1 MVSRMNILLET
12 RNLNKRFGGIKA
24 VSKMNLIIQEG
35 EILGLIGPNGAGKTT
50 FFNLI
55 TGFLRPDSGSIFF
68 QGEEI
73 TRMKAHEI
81 CRKGIARTFQLVK
94 PFSKMTVLKNVQVSA
109 LSKSESLKKAESIAI
124 ETLDFL
130 NLSHLKE
137 KIAGELPVGYL
148 KLLEVA
154 KALATQPKLLLLDEP
169 IAGLN
174 PSEAIRFIEVV
185 REIQKRGITIFL
197 VEHVMKFIMPLC
209 DRLIVMHY
217 GEKIAEGSPTQIS
230 KDPTVIQAYLGV
242 SYA

>member
-1 MVSRMNILLET
+1 MRDILLET
-12 RNLNKRFGGIKA
+12 QNLNKRFGGLKA
-24 VSKMNLIIQEG
+24 VSNMDLMVHPG

-50 FFNLI
+50 VFNLI
-55 TGFLRPDSGSIFF
+55 SGFLRPDSGTITF

-73 TRMKAHEI
+73 TRKRAHDI

-94 PFSKMTVLKNVQVSA
+94 PFGKMTVMKNIQVSA
-109 LSKSESLKKAESIAI
+109 LSKSDSLKKAESVAL

-130 NLSHLKE
+130 NLHSLKE
-137 KIAGELPVGYL
+137 KMAGELPIGYL

-154 KALATQPKLLLLDEP
+154 KAFATRPKLLLLDEP

-174 PSEAIRFIEVV
+174 PPEVARFVEVIRRI
-185 REIQKRGITIFL
+185 RDSGITIFL
-197 VEHVMKFIMPLC
+197 VEHVMKAIMPLC
-209 DRLIVMHY
+209 DRVVVMHY
-217 GEKIAEGSPTQIS
+217 GEKIAEGPPGEIA

>member
-1 MVSRMNILLET
+1 MNILLET

>member
-1 MVSRMNILLET
+1 MTDILLET
-12 RNLNKRFGGIKA
+12 QNLNKRFGGLKA
-24 VSKMNLIIQEG
+24 VSKMDLVVHPG

-50 FFNLI
+50 VFNLI
-55 TGFLRPDSGSIFF
+55 SGFLRPDSGLIYF

-73 TRMKAHEI
+73 TRVKAHEI

-94 PFSKMTVLKNVQVSA
+94 PFSKMTILKNIQVSA
-109 LSKSESLKKAESIAI
+109 LSKSDSVKKAELIALEI
-124 ETLDFL
+124 LNFL
-130 NLSHLKE
+130 NLSPLKE

-154 KALATQPKLLLLDEP
+154 KALATKPKLLLLDEP

-174 PSEAIRFIEVV
+174 PSEVV
-185 REIQKRGITIFL
+185 RFMEVIRRIRELGITIFL
-197 VEHVMKFIMPLC
+197 VEHVMKAIMPLC
-209 DRLIVMHY
+209 DRVVVMHY
-217 GEKIAEGSPTQIS
+217 GEKIAEGPPGEIA

>member
-1 MVSRMNILLET
+1 MSVLLET
-12 RNLNKRFGGIKA
+12 RNLNKRFGGIRA
-24 VSKMNLIIQEG
+24 VSKMNLVINEG

-55 TGFLRPDSGSIFF
+55 SGFLKPDSGSIYFN
-68 QGEEI
+68 GEEI

-94 PFSKMTVLKNVQVSA
+94 PFSRMTVLENVKVAA
-109 LSKSESLKKAESIAI
+109 LSKSKTLKQAESVAF
-124 ETLDFL
+124 ETLNFL
-130 NLSHLKE
+130 NIFQLKD

-154 KALATQPKLLLLDEP
+154 KALATKPKLLLLDEP

-174 PSEAIRFIEVV
+174 PFEVMQFV
-185 REIQKRGITIFL
+185 EVIKKIQKQRITIFL
-197 VEHVMKFIMPLC
+197 VEHVIRFIMPLC
-209 DRLIVMHY
+209 DRLVVMHY
-217 GEKIAEGSPTQIS
+217 GEKIAEGSPIQIS

>member
-1 MVSRMNILLET
+1 MDILLET

-24 VSKMNLIIQEG
+24 VSKMDLVVRQG

-55 TGFLRPDSGSIFF
+55 SGFLRPDSGSIYF

-94 PFSKMTVLKNVQVSA
+94 PFGKMTILKNVQISA
-109 LSKSESLKKAESIAI
+109 LSKSESLKKAEAIAI

-130 NLSHLKE
+130 NLLPFKE

-174 PSEAIRFIEVV
+174 PSEVARFVEVV
-185 REIQKRGITIFL
+185 RKIQKRGITIFL
-197 VEHVMKFIMPLC
+197 VEHVMRFIMPIC
-209 DRLIVMHY
+209 DRLVVMHF
-217 GEKIAEGSPTQIS
+217 GEKIAEGPPAQIS

>member
-1 MVSRMNILLET
+1 MDILLET

-24 VSKMNLIIQEG
+24 VSKMDLVVQEG

-55 TGFLRPDSGSIFF
+55 SGFLRPDSGSIYF

-73 TRMKAHEI
+73 TRMKAHVI

-124 ETLDFL
+124 ETLEFL
-130 NLSHLKE
+130 NLLQFKE

-174 PSEAIRFIEVV
+174 PSEVTRFVEVV
-185 REIQKRGITIFL
+185 RKIQKRGITIFL
-197 VEHVMKFIMPLC
+197 VEHVMRFIMPIC
-209 DRLIVMHY
+209 DRLVVMHY
-217 GEKIAEGSPTQIS
+217 GEKIAEGPPAQIS

>member
-1 MVSRMNILLET
+1 MDILLET

-24 VSKMNLIIQEG
+24 VSKMDLILRQG

-55 TGFLRPDSGSIFF
+55 SGFLRPDSGSIYF

-94 PFSKMTVLKNVQVSA
+94 PFGKMTVLKNIQVSA
-109 LSKSESLKKAESIAI
+109 LSKSQSLKQAESIAL

-130 NLSHLKE
+130 NLLQFKE

-174 PSEAIRFIEVV
+174 PSEVTRFVEVV
-185 REIQKRGITIFL
+185 RKIQNRGITIFL
-197 VEHVMKFIMPLC
+197 VEHVMRFIMPIC
-209 DRLIVMHY
+209 DRLVVMHY
-217 GEKIAEGSPTQIS
+217 GEKIAEGPPAQIS

>member
-1 MVSRMNILLET
+1 MDILLET

-24 VSKMNLIIQEG
+24 VSKMDLVVQRG

-55 TGFLRPDSGSIFF
+55 SGFLRPDSGSIYF

-81 CRKGIARTFQLVK
+81 CHKGIARTFQLVK

-130 NLSHLKE
+130 NFLHFKE

-174 PSEAIRFIEVV
+174 PSEVTRFVEVV
-185 REIQKRGITIFL
+185 KNIQKRGITIFL
-197 VEHVMKFIMPLC
+197 VEHVMRFIMPIC
-209 DRLIVMHY
+209 DRLVVMHY
-217 GEKIAEGSPTQIS
+217 GEKIAEGPPAQIS

>member
-1 MVSRMNILLET
+1 MDILLET

-24 VSKMNLIIQEG
+24 VSKMDLVVQRG

-55 TGFLRPDSGSIFF
+55 SGFLRPDSGSIYF

-109 LSKSESLKKAESIAI
+109 LSKSESLRKAESIAV

-130 NLSHLKE
+130 NLLHFKE

-174 PSEAIRFIEVV
+174 PSEVTRFVEVV
-185 REIQKRGITIFL
+185 RKIQKRGITIFL
-197 VEHVMKFIMPLC
+197 VEHVMRFIMPIC
-209 DRLIVMHY
+209 DRLVVMHY
-217 GEKIAEGSPTQIS
+217 GEKIAEGPPSQIS

>member
-1 MVSRMNILLET
+1 MEILLET

-24 VSKMNLIIQEG
+24 VSKMDLIVRQG

-55 TGFLRPDSGSIFF
+55 SGFLRPDSGSIYF

-94 PFSKMTVLKNVQVSA
+94 PFGKMNVLKNVQVSA
-109 LSKSESLKKAESIAI
+109 LSKSESLRKAESIAI

-130 NLSHLKE
+130 NLLHFKE

-174 PSEAIRFIEVV
+174 PSEVTRFVEVV
-185 REIQKRGITIFL
+185 RKIQKRGITIFL
-197 VEHVMKFIMPLC
+197 VEHVMRFIMPIC
-209 DRLIVMHY
+209 DRLVVMHY
-217 GEKIAEGSPTQIS
+217 GEKIAEGPPAQIS

>member
-1 MVSRMNILLET
+1 MDILLET

-24 VSKMNLIIQEG
+24 VSKMDLTLRQG

-55 TGFLRPDSGSIFF
+55 SGFLRPDSGSIYF

-94 PFSKMTVLKNVQVSA
+94 PFGKMTVLKNIQVSA
-109 LSKSESLKKAESIAI
+109 LSKSQSLREAESIAL

-130 NLSHLKE
+130 NLLQFKE

-174 PSEAIRFIEVV
+174 PSEVTRFVEVV
-185 REIQKRGITIFL
+185 RKIQNRGITIFL
-197 VEHVMKFIMPLC
+197 VEHVMRFIMPIC
-209 DRLIVMHY
+209 DRLVVMHY
-217 GEKIAEGSPTQIS
+217 GEKIAEGPPAQIS

>member
-1 MVSRMNILLET
+1 MDILLET
-12 RNLNKRFGGIKA
+12 KNLNKRFGGIKA
-24 VSKMNLIIQEG
+24 VSKMDLVVQRG

-55 TGFLRPDSGSIFF
+55 SGFLRPDSGSIYF

-109 LSKSESLKKAESIAI
+109 LSKSESLRKAESIAV

-130 NLSHLKE
+130 NLLHFKE

-174 PSEAIRFIEVV
+174 PSEVTRFVEVV
-185 REIQKRGITIFL
+185 RKIQKRGITIFL
-197 VEHVMKFIMPLC
+197 VEHVMRFIMPIC
-209 DRLIVMHY
+209 DRLVVMHY
-217 GEKIAEGSPTQIS
+217 GEKIAEGPPAQIS

>member
-1 MVSRMNILLET
+1 MNILLET

-137 KIAGELPVGYL
+137 KIAGEVPVGYL

>member
-1 MVSRMNILLET
+1 MDILLET

-24 VSKMNLIIQEG
+24 VSKMDLILRQG

-55 TGFLRPDSGSIFF
+55 SGFLRPDSGSIYF

-94 PFSKMTVLKNVQVSA
+94 PFGKMTVLKNIQVSA
-109 LSKSESLKKAESIAI
+109 LSKSQSLKQAESIAL

-130 NLSHLKE
+130 NLLQFKE
-137 KIAGELPVGYL
+137 KIAGEMPVGYL

-174 PSEAIRFIEVV
+174 PSEVTRFVEVV
-185 REIQKRGITIFL
+185 RKIQNRGVTIFL
-197 VEHVMKFIMPLC
+197 VEHVMRFIMPIC
-209 DRLIVMHY
+209 DRLVVMHY
-217 GEKIAEGSPTQIS
+217 GEKIAEGPPAQIS

>member
-1 MVSRMNILLET
+1 MRDILLET
-12 RNLNKRFGGIKA
+12 QNLNKRFGGLKA
-24 VSKMNLIIQEG
+24 VSNMDLMVHPG

-50 FFNLI
+50 VFNLI
-55 TGFLRPDSGSIFF
+55 SGFLRPDSGTITF

-73 TRMKAHEI
+73 TRKRAHDI

-94 PFSKMTVLKNVQVSA
+94 PFGKMTVMKNIQVSA
-109 LSKSESLKKAESIAI
+109 LSKSDSLKKAESVAL

-130 NLSHLKE
+130 NLHSLKE
-137 KIAGELPVGYL
+137 KMAGELPIGYL

-154 KALATQPKLLLLDEP
+154 KAFATRPKLLLLDEP

-174 PSEAIRFIEVV
+174 PPEVARFVEVIRRI
-185 REIQKRGITIFL
+185 RESGITIFL
-197 VEHVMKFIMPLC
+197 VEHVMKAIMPLC
-209 DRLIVMHY
+209 DRVVVMHY
-217 GEKIAEGSPTQIS
+217 GEKIAEGPPGEIA

>member
-1 MVSRMNILLET
+1 MDILLET

-24 VSKMNLIIQEG
+24 VSKMDLTLRQG

-55 TGFLRPDSGSIFF
+55 SGFLRPDSGSIYF

-94 PFSKMTVLKNVQVSA
+94 PFGKMTVLKNIQVSA
-109 LSKSESLKKAESIAI
+109 LSKSQSLREAESIAL

-130 NLSHLKE
+130 NLLQFKE
-137 KIAGELPVGYL
+137 KVAGELPVGYL

-174 PSEAIRFIEVV
+174 PSEVTRFVEVV
-185 REIQKRGITIFL
+185 RKIQNRGITIFL
-197 VEHVMKFIMPLC
+197 VEHVMRFIMPIC
-209 DRLIVMHY
+209 DRLVVMHY
-217 GEKIAEGSPTQIS
+217 GEKIAEGPPAQIS